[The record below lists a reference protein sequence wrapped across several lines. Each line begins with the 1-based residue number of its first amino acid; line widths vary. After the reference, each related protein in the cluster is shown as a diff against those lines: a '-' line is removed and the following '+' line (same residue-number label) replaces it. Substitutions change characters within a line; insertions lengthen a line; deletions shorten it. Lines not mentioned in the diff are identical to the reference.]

1 MNEHKTTLAVF
12 PGTFDPITNGHLD
25 LIERGAA
32 LFDELIVAVGSNP
45 DKAPLLPAG
54 VRAEIVGKVVAGLD
68 LDNVRVEPYAGLTV
82 DFARRVGAK
91 VLLRGVRGS
100 SDLHFEARVALTNR
114 HMTGVETVFVLP
126 SPEHA
131 FISSGLIRQIV
142 REGGDI
148 SSLVPPEVIEH
159 FYGQPRQDE

>member
-25 LIERGAA
+25 VIERGAA

-45 DKAPLLPAG
+45 DKASLLPAS
-54 VRAEIVGKVVAGLD
+54 VRAGIVQEVVTGLD
-68 LDNVRVEPYAGLTV
+68 LGNVRVESYAGLTV
-82 DFARRVGAK
+82 DFARAVGAN
-91 VLLRGVRGS
+91 VLLRGIRDGS
-100 SDLHFEARVALTNR
+100 GLQFEAQVALTNR

-126 SPEHA
+126 SPEYS

-142 REGGDI
+142 REDGDI
-148 SSLVPPEVIEH
+148 SSLVPPEVVDYFSGEWEP
-159 FYGQPRQDE
+159 QE